1 MKSLSFIRE
10 KTAREFVLKL
20 AFFLISLLLMAFGTA
35 LMACAELGLDSEE
48 LVIFGFKNLFGI
60 GPEWQAV
67 ALFDGVFFLLLLA
80 FFRRPIYFGMFIHIL
95 CFEPL
100 IGLFEGWLERII
112 PKEHPLWAGILL
124 SLAGVLVFGVAI
136 SFALSA
142 NFGLGIYDGVVMW
155 VSHQLHISHMVGF
168 WIVNAL
174 FVLLGFLFG
183 GRINVQIGITT
194 LLFGVFVGVVHA
206 LSFNGVEYLAEKLH
220 VKEPKEQEL

>member
-1 MKSLSFIRE
+1 MRHPSFIKE
-10 KTAREFVLKL
+10 KTVGEFFLKL
-20 AFFLISLLLMAFGTA
+20 AFFLVSLLLMAFGTA

-48 LVIFGFKNLFGI
+48 LVIFGFKNLLGI
-60 GPEWQAV
+60 GSEWQAI

-80 FFRRPIYFGMFIHIL
+80 FFRKPIYFGMFIHIL
-95 CFEPL
+95 CFDPL
-100 IGLFEGWLERII
+100 IQLFEGWMEHFI
-112 PKEHPLWAGILL
+112 PKEHPLWLGILISML
-124 SLAGVLVFGVAI
+124 GVAVFGVAI

-194 LLFGVFVGVVHA
+194 LLFGLFVGVVHA
-206 LSFNGVEYLAEKLH
+206 VSFDWVEHLAEKMH
-220 VKEPKEQEL
+220 VKKLKKAVC